1 VKRVVVH
8 VERLVLNGFQR
19 HERAALAESLQ
30 SELARQ
36 LNVPDAVALIAR
48 RGSVARIAVPALR
61 LPAAVQPAT
70 VGVQLARG
78 IARGI
83 RS

>member
-1 VKRVVVH
+1 MH

-19 HERAALAESLQ
+19 SEHAALTKSLQ
-30 SELARQ
+30 SGLVRQ
-36 LNVPDAVALIAR
+36 LSGPDAAALIAR
-48 RGSVARIAVPALR
+48 RGSVARIAVPVLR
-61 LPAAVQPAT
+61 LSAGAQPAQ

-83 RS
+83 LS